1 MSDWKIY
8 IKKMESIYVM
18 QQMTTLDLIY
28 FEKYLFVIVKINLLN
43 FIIIDELIKIGGP
56 MY

>member
-1 MSDWKIY
+1 
-8 IKKMESIYVM
+8 MESIYVM

-28 FEKYLFVIVKINLLN
+28 FEKYLIVIVKINLLN

>member
-28 FEKYLFVIVKINLLN
+28 FEKYLIVIVKINLLN